1 MNSYETVTNAN
12 TYFSNRLH
20 VMSWTD
26 ANNTDKT
33 KALAE
38 ATIRLERLNFK
49 GSKVIST
56 QELEWPRYLTEDD
69 ETNGIITTIPDDV
82 KKSCCE
88 LAFTLLDEI
97 DPEKE
102 FNNLSVISR
111 VFSTVKTTYDRGMIP
126 EHIAAG
132 IPSKLAWSYVKPWL
146 AKTGSIKLSRVS

>member
-1 MNSYETVTNAN
+1 MTAYETIANAD

-38 ATIRLERLNFK
+38 ATIRLDRLNFK
-49 GSKVIST
+49 GTKIVST

-69 ETNGIITTIPDDV
+69 ETVTETPDDV
-82 KKSCCE
+82 KKACCE

-102 FNNLSVISR
+102 YNNLNVTSR
-111 VFSTVKTTYDRGMIP
+111 VFSTVRTTYDHSEVP

-132 IPSKLAWSYVKPWL
+132 IPSKLAWSYVKSWI